1 MRVPARGR
9 QAPMAVQTAPRWRAR
24 VGRAW
29 TLADRAG
36 VQEIALVV
44 GAFLVYFYIR
54 GVVVGREGE
63 AMERGRELI
72 QFERAVGFYWELEMQ
87 SWVLGHY
94 WAIKAVN
101 WVYFYG
107 HMPLVI
113 LCAFWL
119 YIWHRRAYRLSRN
132 AFLASGAIGVVMY
145 ALWPVAPPRLIP
157 DAGFIDTMAIYD
169 RVGYNAQETEAFV
182 NPYAA
187 LPSLHFGWSLLLG
200 LVVFQVT
207 QFRPLK
213 VLAVVWPV
221 AMFFAVVMTGNHFI
235 IDAIA
240 GGLVSFAGF
249 GVALGLERAWPSV
262 QARVRGR
269 QESPVGEPG

>member
-1 MRVPARGR
+1 
-9 QAPMAVQTAPRWRAR
+9 MAVQTAPRWRAR
-24 VGRAW
+24 VERAW

-36 VQEIALVV
+36 LQEIVLVLV
-44 GAFLVYFYIR
+44 AFLIYFYIR
-54 GVVVGREGE
+54 GLVVGRESE
-63 AMERGRELI
+63 AIARGLDLI
-72 QFERAVGFYWELEMQ
+72 RFERDLGFYWELEMQ
-87 SWVLGHY
+87 SWILNHY
-94 WAIKAVN
+94 WAIKTMN

-113 LCAFWL
+113 ISAFWL

-157 DAGFIDTMAIYD
+157 DAGFIDTMAVYD

-200 LVVFQVT
+200 IVVFQVT
-207 QFRPLK
+207 KFPALK

-221 AMFFAVVMTGNHFI
+221 AMFFAIVMTGNHFI
-235 IDAIA
+235 IDAIVGA
-240 GGLVSFAGF
+240 VVSFAGF
-249 GVALGLERAWPSV
+249 GIALGWERIWPEV
-262 QARVRGR
+262 AARARERWAVHRGA
-269 QESPVGEPG
+269 PG

>member
-1 MRVPARGR
+1 
-9 QAPMAVQTAPRWRAR
+9 MAVQTAPRWRAR

-36 VQEIALVV
+36 IQEIVLVV
-44 GAFLVYFYIR
+44 AAFLVYFYIR
-54 GVVVGREGE
+54 GLVVGRADE
-63 AMERGRELI
+63 AIARGIDLIELE
-72 QFERAVGFYWELEMQ
+72 QNLGFYWELEMQ
-87 SWVLGHY
+87 SWILDHY
-94 WAIKAVN
+94 WAIKVMN
-101 WVYFYG
+101 WVYFWG

-113 LCAFWL
+113 LFAFWL

-157 DAGFIDTMAIYD
+157 DAGFIDTMALYD

-200 LVVFQVT
+200 FVVFRVT
-207 QFRPLK
+207 RFPPLK

-221 AMFFAVVMTGNHFI
+221 AMFFAIVMTGNHFI

-240 GGLVSFAGF
+240 GAAVSFLGF
-249 GVALGLERAWPSV
+249 GIALVLEGWWPGITM
-262 QARVRGR
+262 RVRERWG
-269 QESPVGEPG
+269 PGEAPG